1 MEQQST
7 QRRRTASVWR
17 CRDLPFSNREPQF
30 SVSGF
35 QHEQICTS
43 NHCTH
48 LISHCACPVIHCRIS
63 KQNLRPRHTKLSLII
78 RQPMGK
84 LYQTPLLPAEK
95 DQVTRNRSIGRPNFF
110 PHAARNHA
118 FDPQKG
124 SCKRLSRHQPHQSRL
139 HFSPPI
145 RFLSPAPTIIQP
157 SHCSVLSTQWFLPFE
172 RRREHELHT
181 NTHFRDKRMESV
193 PYSPISV
200 SDLLSISVSVS
211 VSAELERLER
221 HEFCPDFAPVPQRFM
236 VRSGDTGSW
245 FSVATGPLE

>member
-1 MEQQST
+1 M
-7 QRRRTASVWR
+7 RRISVANNKEISWKKKDCWKPPLLACVPSVLREIKKHFSNCKLTFQEKKLRQNKQDYLTKLLKHCKWNNNPRNVDALLPVWR

-30 SVSGF
+30 SISGF

-95 DQVTRNRSIGRPNFF
+95 DQVTRNRSIGRPNSF

-124 SCKRLSRHQPHQSRL
+124 SCKRLSRRQPHQSRL
-139 HFSPPI
+139 QLSPPI

-157 SHCSVLSTQWFLPFE
+157 SHCCFVYTGI
-172 RRREHELHT
+172 
-181 NTHFRDKRMESV
+181 
-193 PYSPISV
+193 SP
-200 SDLLSISVSVS
+200 LWK
-211 VSAELERLER
+211 A
-221 HEFCPDFAPVPQRFM
+221 
-236 VRSGDTGSW
+236 VRAWASYKYA
-245 FSVATGPLE
+245 F